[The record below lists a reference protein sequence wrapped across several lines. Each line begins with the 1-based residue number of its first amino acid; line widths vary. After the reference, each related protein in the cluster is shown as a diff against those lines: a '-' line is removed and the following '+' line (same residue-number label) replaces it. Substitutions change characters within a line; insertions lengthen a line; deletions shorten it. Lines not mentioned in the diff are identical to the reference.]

1 MNLTFRKLNKLL
13 NVESK
18 TKFSIDGLLKGTV
31 TEQTSIGKENIFEIV
46 NWKVVCNSRIY
57 HKDLSTGRN

>member
-31 TEQTSIGKENIFEIV
+31 TEQTSIGKENIIEIV
-46 NWKVVCNSRIY
+46 N
-57 HKDLSTGRN
+57 